1 MHGPSSRAARWRGAL
16 AAAATL
22 GALAA
27 LGVLA
32 GASWS
37 ATGSSSSHHEYG
49 TKVTICHHTH
59 SKKHP
64 FETITIGAKAA
75 AKLLK
80 HGDTLGACPTT
91 TTTGTTTTTKK
102 GEKDDDGD
110 ADDNGTTTSTTSHE
124 GGHEKSGSH
133 GHGDSHGN
141 GHDK

>member
-1 MHGPSSRAARWRGAL
+1 V
-16 AAAATL
+16 ATL

-37 ATGSSSSHHEYG
+37 ATGSSSSEHEQYG
-49 TKVTICHHTH
+49 KKVTICHHTH

-91 TTTGTTTTTKK
+91 TTTGTTTTTKH
-102 GEKDDDGD
+102 KDDDGD

-124 GGHEKSGSH
+124 GGHGNSGSH

-141 GHDK
+141 SHDK

>member
-91 TTTGTTTTTKK
+91 TTTGTTTTTKH
-102 GEKDDDGD
+102 KDDDGD

>member
-1 MHGPSSRAARWRGAL
+1 VV
-16 AAAATL
+16 ATL

-37 ATGSSSSHHEYG
+37 ATGSSSSEHEQYG
-49 TKVTICHHTH
+49 KKVTICHHTH

-75 AKLLK
+75 AKHLK

-91 TTTGTTTTTKK
+91 TTTGTTTTTKH
-102 GEKDDDGD
+102 KDDDGD

-124 GGHEKSGSH
+124 GGHGNSGSH

-141 GHDK
+141 SHDK

>member
-91 TTTGTTTTTKK
+91 TTTGTTTTTKH
-102 GEKDDDGD
+102 KDDDGD

-124 GGHEKSGSH
+124 GGHGNSGSH